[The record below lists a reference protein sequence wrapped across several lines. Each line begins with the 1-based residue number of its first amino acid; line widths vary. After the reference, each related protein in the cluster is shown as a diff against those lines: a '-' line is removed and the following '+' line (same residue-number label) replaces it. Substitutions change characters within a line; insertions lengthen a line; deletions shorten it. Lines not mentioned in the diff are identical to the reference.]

1 MTITHTVVNPGMFEH
16 WGDMNEDFL
25 VFLDSVFQGCGWFT
39 KITSDYRDPIAQQ
52 EQIKEGHGAAE
63 YSLHELGK
71 AIDLRAPR
79 QSDGKLD
86 YVKYGLLVDAVCLY
100 RRGIKVELELDI
112 TPNNVHI
119 HIGWYGTPGGLIV
132 EPVCRHTI
140 AA

>member
-1 MTITHTVVNPGMFEH
+1 MTITHTIVNPGMFEH

-71 AIDLRAPR
+71 AIDLRAPSHCPTDPPGHHAPGSGTR
-79 QSDGKLD
+79 TGWHHADWKQASSSGEALCYQS
-86 YVKYGLLVDAVCLY
+86 
-100 RRGIKVELELDI
+100 
-112 TPNNVHI
+112 
-119 HIGWYGTPGGLIV
+119 
-132 EPVCRHTI
+132 PVG
-140 AA
+140 